1 MKKIDLAQMMTLL
14 ANFGVIV
21 GIVFLAFELRQNN
34 QQLALQS
41 YQAWVAA
48 NMQINAALMNPE
60 ISAITA
66 AGNEDSR
73 NLSRDTFVVHAMSQL
88 AMFQMAQSTDYLY
101 RSGALDRDLWQ
112 AEMSRAAGILSLPGV
127 RQWWDA
133 GGRTQVSP
141 RFADFIESVQSDIAI
156 WDWQPELGYFR
167 NDGLEVPSQR

>member
-1 MKKIDLAQMMTLL
+1 MKKLDLGQTMTLL
-14 ANFGVIV
+14 ANVGVIL

-48 NMQINAALMNPE
+48 NLQINASLANPE
-60 ISAITA
+60 LAAVTA

-73 NLSRDTFVVHAMSQL
+73 NLSRDTFVMHAMSHL
-88 AMFQMAQSTDYLY
+88 AMFQMAQATDYLY
-101 RSGALDRDLWQ
+101 KQGALDQELWQ
-112 AEMSRAAGILSLPGV
+112 SEMSRAAGILTAPGV

-141 RFADFIESVQSDIAI
+141 QFANFIESVQTDIAT
-156 WDWQPELGYFR
+156 WDWRPDQGYFR
-167 NDGLEVPSQR
+167 NDGLEIPSQP